1 MFLHARPLHQFSG
14 NCERAVKAVFA
25 TVWPLFEV
33 ILEMSVR
40 WRAFG
45 ICQSKAQK
53 AGLKIRE

>member
-1 MFLHARPLHQFSG
+1 
-14 NCERAVKAVFA
+14 VKAVFA

-33 ILEMSVR
+33 ILKMSVR

-45 ICQSKAQK
+45 VCQSKAQK